1 MLIQVDYSSWFWSVF
16 QNSKKISRVRGI
28 SKKLQFM
35 AYLTP
40 MGTQGFPRQMFVNLV
55 QPFGQLYSLHIYQYN
70 KTRHLYMYILC
81 IAGQTAGPIGMIF
94 LRTLMGYRLK
104 KFEII
109 FQNFFFKIFCYFL
122 FHGKRWALHLV
133 YIWPKSFFILS
144 RTKIHAWFIWG
155 LNT

>member
-1 MLIQVDYSSWFWSVF
+1 
-16 QNSKKISRVRGI
+16 
-28 SKKLQFM
+28 M

-109 FQNFFFKIFCYFL
+109 FQNFFFKIFCYFV
-122 FHGKRWALHLV
+122 FHGKTPFTYSIYMSKKPYYIIKNQNTCMV
-133 YIWPKSFFILS
+133 YMRTKYMGIKCRLYYRLCPTRYYYNSGIIRVKSFNI
-144 RTKIHAWFIWG
+144 
-155 LNT
+155 